1 MMGKGL
7 LYLHYLNLTILS
19 KTTMSKLISYD
30 QAVSLKAFGY
40 MDKTYSYFL
49 ESGKRQTGRKK
60 VDYNSK
66 GCHYAAP
73 SVTDALNYLRDR
85 LGVHCGVTPAMS
97 SKDQPCYIG
106 VILHVG
112 AVEIRTKEHEYFVD
126 AEFELLDSVIRYVYG
141 LEI

>member
-1 MMGKGL
+1 
-7 LYLHYLNLTILS
+7 
-19 KTTMSKLISYD
+19 MSKLISYD

-40 MDKTYSYFL
+40 MGKTYSCFL
-49 ESGKRQTGRKK
+49 ELGKRQTGRKK

>member
-1 MMGKGL
+1 
-7 LYLHYLNLTILS
+7 
-19 KTTMSKLISYD
+19 MSKLISYD
-30 QAVSLKAFGY
+30 QAVSLKAFGS
-40 MDKTYSYFL
+40 MGKTYSCFL

-60 VDYNSK
+60 VNDNSK
-66 GCHYAAP
+66 ACYYAAP

-85 LGVHCGVTPAMS
+85 LGVYCGVTPAMS

>member
-1 MMGKGL
+1 
-7 LYLHYLNLTILS
+7 
-19 KTTMSKLISYD
+19 MSKLILCD

-40 MDKTYSYFL
+40 MGKTYSCFL

-66 GCHYAAP
+66 ACHYAAP

-85 LGVHCGVTPAMS
+85 LGVYCGVTPVMGSAN
-97 SKDQPCYIG
+97 QPCYIG
-106 VILHVG
+106 VVLHIGV
-112 AVEIRTKEHEYFVD
+112 VQVKTKEHECFSD
-126 AEFELLDSVIRYVYG
+126 AEFELLDNVIKYVYE